1 MSILQE
7 KKELLVSSKKFLEY
21 LESQK
26 FNPEFY
32 EKILELN
39 QGVDTSI
46 SSFLEGD
53 NQFLLSTK
61 VDYQEVIDSGIRGAY
76 GYVREDGIYVPKTL
90 EGDRYF
96 FGGHLPKVLYPRYSY
111 EYPALREDRCDYDV
125 VVSKGLS
132 KEDKFDL
139 IINSNMALFLGDVLD
154 LTAEDYK
161 ETRKE
166 LVCRLYRLRSDNYN
180 MSITAERDSS
190 NNKEYILLSRTKRY

>member
-7 KKELLVSSKKFLEY
+7 KKELLVSSKQFLEY

-61 VDYQEVIDSGIRGAY
+61 VDYQDIIDSGICGAY

-139 IINSNMALFLGDVLD
+139 IINSNLSLFLGDVLD
-154 LTAEDYK
+154 LNDEDYK
-161 ETRKE
+161 EVRKE
-166 LVCRLYRLRSDNYN
+166 LVCRLYKIRSDNYN

-190 NNKEYILLSRTKRY
+190 SNKEYILLSRTKRY

>member
-7 KKELLVSSKKFLEY
+7 KKELLNSLKQFLQY

-39 QGVDTSI
+39 QGVYTSL

-76 GYVREDGIYVPKTL
+76 GYVREGGIYVPKSS

-96 FGGHLPKVLYPRYSY
+96 LGGHLPKVLYPRYSY
-111 EYPALREDRCDYDV
+111 EYPILREDRCDYDA

-154 LTAEDYK
+154 LTAENYE

-166 LVCRLYRLRSDNYN
+166 LVCKLYRLKSDSFN
-180 MSITAERDSS
+180 MIINTERDSA
-190 NNKEYILLSRTKRY
+190 NNKEYVLLSRTKRY